1 MTGFLLQWLI
11 TALALAVTAWLLPG
25 VHVQSLLALLL
36 AALILGL
43 VNAIVRP
50 VLVALTLPIT
60 VLTLGIFYLVVNG
73 AAFALAAWLSPGF
86 TIDGF
91 WWAVLG
97 ALVLSL
103 VSWVVGAL
111 AD

>member
-1 MTGFLLQWLI
+1 MTGFLLHWFI
-11 TALALAVTAWLLPG
+11 TALALGVAAWLLPG
-25 VHVQSLLALLL
+25 VHVQSLLALLF

-50 VLVALTLPIT
+50 VLVFLTLPIT
-60 VLTLGIFYLVVNG
+60 VLTLGIFYLIVNG
-73 AAFALAAWLSPGF
+73 VAFALAAGISPGF

-97 ALVLSL
+97 ALVMSL
-103 VSWVVGAL
+103 VSWFVGTFT
-111 AD
+111 D